1 MANLVHNER
10 VKLRAT
16 LFNTAAA
23 SCIALGV
30 LAPIVAAFYGLGT
43 RPPLFWLLIGA
54 IIGLPPLAR
63 STPPLCGRCGG
74 CGMTDPYTIARRAA
88 GARRPRLGLR
98 IAGRTGGA
106 PLEPRGRVTWNDL
119 LIAISWR

>member
-74 CGMTDPYTIARRAA
+74 CGMTDPYTIAFLVVPLVLAALGWAYELLAERAE
-88 GARRPRLGLR
+88 RH
-98 IAGRTGGA
+98 
-106 PLEPRGRVTWNDL
+106 
-119 LIAISWR
+119 

>member
-43 RPPLFWLLIGA
+43 RP
-54 IIGLPPLAR
+54 
-63 STPPLCGRCGG
+63 RCSG
-74 CGMTDPYTIARRAA
+74 C
-88 GARRPRLGLR
+88 
-98 IAGRTGGA
+98 
-106 PLEPRGRVTWNDL
+106 
-119 LIAISWR
+119 